1 MEIKEAKEK
10 AREMKIEAILALI
23 KLIAAVIVWCF
34 AVRKTKK
41 LEANA
46 VDGVFEEAEA
56 TIG

>member
-34 AVRKTKK
+34 AVRKTKR

-46 VDGVFEEAEA
+46 VDNVLEGAEA

>member
-10 AREMKIEAILALI
+10 EKEMKFEALLALI

-41 LEANA
+41 LEAKA
-46 VDGVFEEAEA
+46 VDNVLEGAEA